1 MSKHDD
7 KKQVTGKEY
16 WRSLDQLAQTE
27 RYKEFLHREF
37 PEGASENNNAWSRR
51 NFLGIMGASLAL
63 AGLTGCRRPEE
74 KIVPYVKP
82 PEEVI
87 PGIPQQYATAMPFG
101 LDAFG
106 LVVESHVGRPTKI
119 EGNPHHPSTL
129 GGSNVFMQAELLT
142 MYDPDRSKLVLNS
155 GRESS
160 WDNFVAWWRER
171 AELHQADSGRG
182 LAVLSGPFASP
193 TLYRLKNQFLR
204 ANPDA
209 QWVSWEPISEEPMI
223 EGMRLLTG
231 EPLMPIYSL
240 DKTEVI
246 AAFDC
251 DFVYTEPGSI
261 VNSRRFMDGRRIKQQ
276 HDPMNRLYVAEA
288 AFTPTGAVAD
298 HRLALQ
304 AGRIPAL
311 LMGLAEALANLGEE
325 IEIFGN
331 QRPPQLT
338 AHERAWCLELAKD
351 MLIRNGRA
359 VVMVGRK
366 QPAHAHAIAMAI
378 NATLGQIGQ
387 SVSLKR
393 IEEASLP
400 DTEALAS
407 LINDMK
413 GGRVK
418 TLLMIGLNPAYSV
431 PGSLDFAGGLERV
444 EHTVHMGLHADETAA
459 RSTWHLPQAHF
470 LESWGDVRA
479 ADGTVTFM
487 QPLIAP
493 LYGGHSDVELYS
505 LMATG
510 RDLAG
515 YDIVRETWQGRF
527 QRGLFETKWQQ
538 VLHDGMVRDS
548 ATEDEN
554 ADLRF
559 NRLVQHL
566 ARHPIQAP
574 EATTTDELVLTPSM
588 ATFDGRYANN
598 GWLQECPDPVT
609 KLAWDN
615 AACLAPSMA
624 QRLGVKNEDMVSVTM
639 HGKTVDM
646 PVWIVPGQADHT
658 VVTALGYG
666 RTAAGKVGNGVGFDI
681 YPLRSHQEA
690 YVRQGVKIARSS
702 GTYLL
707 ANTQDHGSMEG
718 RPLVREMQVQDYRKH
733 PETIQHMEE
742 HPPLKSLWKEHDYKS
757 GYQWGMSI
765 DLNACIGCNACTL
778 ACQAEN
784 NIPLVGKKQTRKGR
798 EMHWIRVDRYFT
810 GEVGQPEMVH
820 QPVPCQ
826 HCENAPC
833 EQVCPVAATV
843 HDSEG
848 LNLMVYNRCI
858 GTRYC
863 SNNCPYKVRRFN
875 FFNYTSD
882 YAETIKMAQN
892 PDVTVRSRGVMEK
905 CTYCLQRINEARQ
918 IAKKDGNR
926 QIRDGEIQTACQ
938 QACPTNAIV
947 FGNIN
952 DPDSEV
958 SRTRARNRTYF
969 MLAYLNVQ
977 PRTSYMAKLRNPM
990 ESMLQVEKKYGK
1002 QGGKA

>member
-1 MSKHDD
+1 MSNQDKHN
-7 KKQVTGKEY
+7 QATGKEY

-37 PEGASENNNAWSRR
+37 PEGASENDNAWSRR

-63 AGLTGCRRPEE
+63 AGLTACRRPEE
-74 KIVPYVKP
+74 NIVPYVKP

-87 PGIPQQYATAMPFG
+87 PGVPQQYATAMPFG
-101 LDAFG
+101 LDACG
-106 LVVESHVGRPTKI
+106 LLVESHVGRPTKI
-119 EGNPHHPSTL
+119 EGNPLHPSTL
-129 GGSNVFMQAELLT
+129 GAANVFMQAELLT
-142 MYDPDRSKLVLNS
+142 MYDPDRSRLVLQD
-155 GRESS
+155 GREST
-160 WDNFVAWWRER
+160 WNKFVAYWRER
-171 AELHQADSGRG
+171 AEAHTEDQGRG
-182 LAVLSGPFASP
+182 IAVLTGPFASP
-193 TLYRLKNQFLR
+193 TLYRLKNEFLR
-204 ANPDA
+204 TYRDA
-209 QWVSWEPISEEPMI
+209 TWISWEPVSEEPII

-240 DKTEVI
+240 EWAQVV
-246 AAFDC
+246 ASFDC
-251 DFVYTEPGSI
+251 DFVFTEPGST
-261 VNSRRFMDGRRIKQQ
+261 VNARRFMDARRINTQ

-288 AFTPTGAVAD
+288 AFTPTGAIAD

-304 AGRIPAL
+304 SSRVPAL
-311 LMGLAEALANLGEE
+311 LLGLAEALLNLGVDPGV
-325 IEIFGN
+325 FSN
-331 QRPPQLT
+331 RRPPQLT
-338 AHERAWCLELAKD
+338 EHERAWCLELAKD
-351 MLIRNGRA
+351 LIIRDGRS

-366 QPAHAHAIAMAI
+366 QPAFVHAIAMAI
-378 NATLGQIGQ
+378 NLALDSVGTT
-387 SVSLKR
+387 VSLKQVKD
-393 IEEASLP
+393 ASLP
-400 DTEALAS
+400 DTNGLAS

-413 GGRVK
+413 GGRIQ
-418 TLLMIGLNPAYSV
+418 TLITIGINPAYSV

-444 EHTVHMGLHADETAA
+444 DHTIHMGLYADETAA
-459 RSTWHLPQAHF
+459 KSTWHLPQAHF
-470 LESWGDVRA
+470 LESWSDARA
-479 ADGTVTFM
+479 ADGTLTFM

-493 LYGGHSDVELYS
+493 LHGGHSDVELCS
-505 LMATG
+505 LLATG

-527 QRGLFETKWQQ
+527 ERGLFESKWQQ
-538 VLHDGMVRDS
+538 ALHDGLIKDS
-548 ATEDEN
+548 ATPDEN
-554 ADLRF
+554 AVFRTTAVARYLE
-559 NRLVQHL
+559 QH
-566 ARHPIQAP
+566 PV
-574 EATTTDELVLTPSM
+574 EAVGSDAIELVLTPSM
-588 ATFDGRYANN
+588 ATYDGRYANN

-615 AACLAPSMA
+615 AACLAPAMA
-624 QRLGVKNEDMVSVTM
+624 KRLGVKNEDMVSVSIG
-639 HGKTVDM
+639 GKTVDL

-658 VVTALGYG
+658 IVTALGYG
-666 RTAAGKVGNGVGFDI
+666 RTAAGKVGNGIGFDTN
-681 YPLRSHQEA
+681 PLRSHQEP
-690 YVRQGVKIARSS
+690 YVRRGASIERAS
-702 GTYLL
+702 GTHPL

-718 RPLVREMQVQDYRKH
+718 RPLVRELPVEEYRRH
-733 PETIQHMEE
+733 PEAIQHMEE
-742 HPPLKSLWKEHDYKS
+742 HPPLKSLWKEHSYDE

-784 NIPLVGKKQTRKGR
+784 NIPLVGKEQTRKGR
-798 EMHWIRVDRYFT
+798 EMHWIRVDRYFN
-810 GEVGQPEMVH
+810 GDIDQPEMVH

-875 FFNYTSD
+875 FFNYTNN

-926 QIRDGEIQTACQ
+926 PIHDGEIQTACQ
-938 QACPTNAIV
+938 QACPTKAIV

-952 DPDSEV
+952 DPDSQV
-958 SRTRARNRTYF
+958 SKARARNRTYY
-969 MLAYLNVQ
+969 MLGYLNVQ

-990 ESMLQVEKKYGK
+990 ESMLNVEKKYGK
-1002 QGGKA
+1002 RGGQA